1 MCDALTQVQTPAAEP
16 GLPPVTSTV
25 PLDPG
30 VLRSAIYRQYGAY
43 PDTTGIVEDRTG
55 TLDRL
60 AEEVASSMLQ
70 QRERILDL
78 SSDILQSI
86 LDEHA
91 PPNVHAEEWDLDA
104 LRAAIKERFNFQPTI
119 DEKNALE
126 RELLSESIW
135 AELEKIIEARETE
148 FSLPVVLYFARYFY
162 LEEIDARWIDHL
174 KTMDALREGIGLR
187 GYGQKDPK
195 QEYKKE
201 GYVIFGEM
209 IVGIGRNVCEK
220 LYHMQ
225 VKREDPQPV
234 RQRAARKTIES
245 GGGSGAGQA
254 SGGGN
259 GQGGRDGEARP
270 VRRNEPKVGRNDP
283 CPCGSGKKY
292 KKCHGA
298 QVTT

>member
-1 MCDALTQVQTPAAEP
+1 
-16 GLPPVTSTV
+16 
-25 PLDPG
+25 
-30 VLRSAIYRQYGAY
+30 
-43 PDTTGIVEDRTG
+43 
-55 TLDRL
+55 
-60 AEEVASSMLQ
+60 MLQ

-78 SSDILQSI
+78 GSEILQTI

-104 LRAAIKERFNFQPTI
+104 LRAAIKERFNFAPTI
-119 DEKNALE
+119 DEKVALE
-126 RELLSESIW
+126 REPLAESLW
-135 AELEKIIEARETE
+135 AELETIVEAREAE

-162 LEEIDARWIDHL
+162 LEEIDGRWIEHL

-201 GYVIFGEM
+201 GFVIFGEM
-209 IVGIGRNVCEK
+209 IVNIGRNVCEK

-225 VKREDPQPV
+225 VKREEAPQPV
-234 RQRAARKTIES
+234 KPRAQRKTIES
-245 GGGSGAGQA
+245 GGGAGVATGAS
-254 SGGGN
+254 SGGGAAKT
-259 GQGGRDGEARP
+259 DGDEAATP

-292 KKCHGA
+292 KKCHGVQA
-298 QVTT
+298 A